1 MFNNVMSLSVKISIF
16 LIIKYNYNFMQNK
29 KKTEANKGQKKG
41 FECTWSWMGKSFK
54 SISI

>member
-29 KKTEANKGQKKG
+29 KKTEANKRQKKDSNVHG
-41 FECTWSWMGKSFK
+41 LEWEKVLRA
-54 SISI
+54 